1 MKDHNR
7 WTPSN
12 IHPSVQNRHLRSSEE
27 MKLIYDDFW
36 PEPFNNTKVI
46 QQTCNVTFELNKTLL
61 PTYPTPNDVS
71 AHKYLE
77 QLCWESVGEKY
88 HKVTK
93 DVRNRLTY
101 ELEVIQSMGFSDY
114 FLIVWDFVQYA
125 KNSNILVGPGR
136 GSAAGSIVA
145 FILGITEVDPLKYN
159 LLFERFLNPER
170 ISMPD
175 IDIDFA
181 DDRRDEVIQYV
192 REKYGDDHVA
202 QIATFGTFG
211 ARSLLRELFKTMGID
226 QQDSYYILNFIPSH
240 TSQSITD
247 SIKKSR
253 ELKDYIKNSKK
264 LKLLFKIA
272 IILEGLP
279 RHIYTHAAGVVI
291 SEKPLTNHVPL
302 TKGTNET
309 NLTQFQMDD
318 LEAIG
323 LLKMDFLG
331 LRNLTFIDQILKS
344 ISYRTNQSVSINHI
358 PTEDSKTFKLLQ
370 EGRTNG
376 IFQLE
381 SQGMR
386 QVLRKLRP
394 TNFEDIVAV
403 NALYRPGPMDY
414 IDTYIE
420 RKASNEDVH
429 YIHSELKSILEKT
442 YGVLIYQEQIMQIT
456 HKIAGFS
463 LGEADILR
471 RAISKK
477 SSSII
482 NDQKQAF
489 VNGCLKNGY
498 DRSIAEEIFLWIK
511 RFSNY
516 GFNRSHAVAYS
527 KISYQLAY
535 LKANYPKDFLAEL
548 LSSVGNQKEKVS
560 QYIKE
565 AKDLNIEVLPPSIN
579 KSFGKN

>member
-1 MKDHNR
+1 MSYTHLQVHSGYSLLDSAVTIDKLTKKASDLQFEALALTDHEVLYGVIPFYKSCLKYNIKPIVGMTLNILNINNELEYCILLAKNNDGYKQLIKISTMIKKDQKSLSLKEIHLYTGNLICILPVQSSTLENLFMNNSFEEVKKQIDHWINCFHHDFYMGIQDHGVASERKLQLQIKAFHEMYHVPVVAINDVRYIEKDDYVAFDCLQAMKDHNR
-7 WTPSN
+7 WKPSN

-192 REKYGDDHVA
+192 REKYGETHVA

-211 ARSLLRELFKTMGID
+211 ARSLLRELFKTMGVD
-226 QQDSYYILNFIPSH
+226 QQDIYYILNF
-240 TSQSITD
+240 
-247 SIKKSR
+247 
-253 ELKDYIKNSKK
+253 
-264 LKLLFKIA
+264 
-272 IILEGLP
+272 
-279 RHIYTHAAGVVI
+279 
-291 SEKPLTNHVPL
+291 
-302 TKGTNET
+302 
-309 NLTQFQMDD
+309 
-318 LEAIG
+318 
-323 LLKMDFLG
+323 
-331 LRNLTFIDQILKS
+331 
-344 ISYRTNQSVSINHI
+344 
-358 PTEDSKTFKLLQ
+358 
-370 EGRTNG
+370 
-376 IFQLE
+376 
-381 SQGMR
+381 
-386 QVLRKLRP
+386 
-394 TNFEDIVAV
+394 
-403 NALYRPGPMDY
+403 
-414 IDTYIE
+414 
-420 RKASNEDVH
+420 
-429 YIHSELKSILEKT
+429 
-442 YGVLIYQEQIMQIT
+442 
-456 HKIAGFS
+456 
-463 LGEADILR
+463 
-471 RAISKK
+471 
-477 SSSII
+477 
-482 NDQKQAF
+482 
-489 VNGCLKNGY
+489 
-498 DRSIAEEIFLWIK
+498 
-511 RFSNY
+511 
-516 GFNRSHAVAYS
+516 
-527 KISYQLAY
+527 
-535 LKANYPKDFLAEL
+535 
-548 LSSVGNQKEKVS
+548 
-560 QYIKE
+560 
-565 AKDLNIEVLPPSIN
+565 
-579 KSFGKN
+579 